1 MDYEDDE
8 FSLEFSLDMVQD
20 SIVFNNR
27 TKRTSKVLAV
37 STPTKQKTKRCTD
50 TIDWVEAECGEKYKK
65 ITKGKSGY

>member
-20 SIVFNNR
+20 SSIVNKSTRVNII
-27 TKRTSKVLAV
+27 

-50 TIDWVEAECGEKYKK
+50 TID
-65 ITKGKSGY
+65 

>member
-1 MDYEDDE
+1 MDYE

-20 SIVFNNR
+20 SAIKNSIVKKPTRVNII
-27 TKRTSKVLAV
+27 

>member
-27 TKRTSKVLAV
+27 TKRTSKVLVV

-50 TIDWVEAECGEKYKK
+50 TID
-65 ITKGKSGY
+65 

>member
-20 SIVFNNR
+20 SSIKNSIVKKPTR
-27 TKRTSKVLAV
+27 VKII

>member
-20 SIVFNNR
+20 SSIVNR
-27 TKRTSKVLAV
+27 TKRTSKVLVV

-50 TIDWVEAECGEKYKK
+50 TIDLVEAECGEKHKK
-65 ITKGKSGY
+65 ITEGKSGY

>member
-20 SIVFNNR
+20 SSIVNR